1 MTTFII
7 GAGLMLVIALAFVL
21 LPLLRGRRTA
31 EPEVQRALTL
41 AIHRDAL
48 AELDR
53 DLAAGLIDDAQ
64 YRVACSELERRVL
77 DEAGSVPAPAARA
90 TGRWVAVAAALV
102 VPALA
107 VPVYLVLGQPL
118 AVDAP
123 RSTPV
128 AAQPE
133 VTPERI
139 KAMVEQLAERLKNEP
154 DNVDGWRMLARSY
167 ANLQRF
173 DEAADA
179 YAKLVKLVGDD
190 AQLWTDYA
198 DVLAMKQGRNLI
210 GEPEKMLVHALELDP
225 QNPKALALAGSAAA
239 QRGDRATAR
248 KHWEKL
254 LTLLPPDSPLVQP
267 IRETLDHLDAKPAG

>member
-1 MTTFII
+1 
-7 GAGLMLVIALAFVL
+7 
-21 LPLLRGRRTA
+21 
-31 EPEVQRALTL
+31 
-41 AIHRDAL
+41 
-48 AELDR
+48 
-53 DLAAGLIDDAQ
+53 
-64 YRVACSELERRVL
+64 
-77 DEAGSVPAPAARA
+77 
-90 TGRWVAVAAALV
+90 
-102 VPALA
+102 
-107 VPVYLVLGQPL
+107 
-118 AVDAP
+118 
-123 RSTPV
+123 V

-139 KAMVEQLAERLKNEP
+139 KAMVAQLAERMKSEP

-179 YAKLVKLVGDD
+179 YAKLVKLAGDD
-190 AQLWTDYA
+190 AQAWTDYA
-198 DVLAMKQGRNLI
+198 DVLAMKQGRNLV

-239 QRGDRATAR
+239 QRGDRAMAR

-254 LTLLPPDSPLVQP
+254 LTLLPPDSPLVEP

>member
-1 MTTFII
+1 MTSFII

-21 LPLLRGRRTA
+21 VPLLRGRRSV
-31 EPEVQRALTL
+31 EPEAQRALTL

-53 DLAAGLIDDAQ
+53 DLATGLIDDAQ
-64 YRVACSELERRVL
+64 YRIACSELERRVL
-77 DEAGSVPAPAARA
+77 DEAGGAPASVARSS
-90 TGRWVAVAAALV
+90 GRWVAVAAALV
-102 VPALA
+102 VPVLA
-107 VPVYLVLGQPL
+107 VPVYLALGQPL

-139 KAMVEQLAERLKNEP
+139 KAMVAQLAERMKSEP

-190 AQLWTDYA
+190 AQVWTDYA
-198 DVLAMKQGRNLI
+198 DVLAMKQGRNLV

-239 QRGDRATAR
+239 QRGDRAMAR

-254 LTLLPPDSPLVQP
+254 LTLLPPDSPLVEP

>member
-1 MTTFII
+1 
-7 GAGLMLVIALAFVL
+7 
-21 LPLLRGRRTA
+21 
-31 EPEVQRALTL
+31 
-41 AIHRDAL
+41 
-48 AELDR
+48 
-53 DLAAGLIDDAQ
+53 
-64 YRVACSELERRVL
+64 VL
-77 DEAGSVPAPAARA
+77 DEAGGAPASVARSS
-90 TGRWVAVAAALV
+90 GRWVAVAAALV
-102 VPALA
+102 VPVLA
-107 VPVYLVLGQPL
+107 VPVYLALGQPL

-139 KAMVEQLAERLKNEP
+139 KAMVAQLAERMKSEP

-179 YAKLVKLVGDD
+179 YAKLVKLAGDD
-190 AQLWTDYA
+190 AQAWTDYA
-198 DVLAMKQGRNLI
+198 DVLAMKQGRNLV

-239 QRGDRATAR
+239 QRGDRAMAR

-254 LTLLPPDSPLVQP
+254 LTLLPPDSPLVEP